1 MKLSTRSTTTLF
13 LAMAATAVQADTVAS
28 GEAVVDAMGQ
38 ITTDETALPTDEQN
52 KASLVMNATVEEETP
67 AAEQEEEIEF
77 EYEEGEEEYEEE
89 EEEYDEDYDIWE
101 EEGPGRDFGVAQ
113 AAHPDEVQDTD
124 PFEAKDVET
133 LLEETQTY
141 MDEIVAKDDAIYGET
156 REYCLNYYQLCSIWA
171 VIGECETNP
180 EFMIDECG
188 PACKSCDKITV
199 TEEDKAALLEQFEYE
214 EGEGEYEEYEEEEGE
229 EYEEDKAALLEQF
242 EYEEGEGEYEE
253 YEEEEGEEYEEEEEV
268 SEEVA
273 EEEVAEETTEEEAT
287 EEEIVEEAIEEEIAT
302 EEEEEE
308 EVLLEGPGSEFGAVQ
323 DLDPE
328 MAHEEAMPKFTEQDV
343 LDRIALTADYMT
355 NKVMVEDMYAEYREL
370 CWNYYS
376 MCTIWAVT
384 NECEL
389 NPEFMEDECAPACY
403 SCEKIDLEAADEE
416 SYEEEEELE
425 EEESLTQEEVIPE
438 AVAA

>member
-229 EYEEDKAALLEQF
+229 EYEE
-242 EYEEGEGEYEE
+242 
-253 YEEEEGEEYEEEEEV
+253 EEEV
-268 SEEVA
+268 SEEEVT
-273 EEEVAEETTEEEAT
+273 EEEVAEEAT
-287 EEEIVEEAIEEEIAT
+287 EEEIAQEESTEEAIEEEIAAD